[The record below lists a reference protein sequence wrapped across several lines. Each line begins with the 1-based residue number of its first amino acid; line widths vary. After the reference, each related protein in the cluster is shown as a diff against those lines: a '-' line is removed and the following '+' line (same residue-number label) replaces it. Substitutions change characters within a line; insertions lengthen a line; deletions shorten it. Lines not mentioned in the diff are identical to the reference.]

1 MPIDPRYEHLAP
13 PGWPPSPKLPPAQPM
28 SLGDILG
35 MVGNSSAEFM
45 GGAAPLE
52 DTRVKAKPPADTGF
66 APDITAALK
75 ALGGQPEAT
84 SMNLG
89 SAGLPAQ
96 VGAPQMVMP
105 NYAPAD
111 AAFAQAKP
119 HPIAAPQYITPHYE
133 ASDKLYEQGSPQN
146 RFTEADYQD
155 DKWGRIIQGFAQ
167 AALNSD
173 DHRLLSG
180 IIGGLGGYGT
190 ALSNKSKMDVETA
203 DKMADFAIKRAG
215 YEKDKTENVNQVQN
229 QQSTANYT
237 ADRNNQ
243 SSMETYYDALG
254 RHEGS
259 KAENIARIRND
270 NSELQ
275 YRANARNS
283 EIAAQRSGAKVI
295 GQNKNA
301 IIVSHVDKDGNLI
314 VDAKPFASFNGVNGN
329 AQGHGAA
336 GVSGIETLINMA
348 RANGQLRPL
357 LGEDIYKQ
365 VVSPETDYSPT
376 GTYGSLGM
384 LGEKGKG
391 EAYQRAI
398 AEENNMIAG
407 YLMSNPDKLRAMLST
422 MIGSQ

>member
-1 MPIDPRYEHLAP
+1 
-13 PGWPPSPKLPPAQPM
+13 M
-28 SLGDILG
+28 SFGDILG
-35 MVGNSSAEFM
+35 MIGNSSAEFM
-45 GGAAPLE
+45 GGAQPLP
-52 DTRVKAKPPADTGF
+52 DTRVKPKTPSDTGF
-66 APDITAALK
+66 SPDIAAALK
-75 ALGGQPEAT
+75 ALGGQPEST

-89 SAGLPAQ
+89 SAGLPGQIA
-96 VGAPQMVMP
+96 APTMVMP
-105 NYAPAD
+105 DYSAAD
-111 AAFAQAKP
+111 SAFAQAKP
-119 HPIAAPQYITPHYE
+119 HPIAAPQYVTPHYE
-133 ASDKLYEQGSPQN
+133 ASDKLYAQASPQN
-146 RFTEADYQD
+146 RFTEEDYQN

-173 DHRLLSG
+173 NHRFLSG
-180 IIGGLGGYGT
+180 VIGGLGGYGT
-190 ALSNKSKMDVETA
+190 ALSNKTKMDVETA
-203 DKMADFAIKRAG
+203 DKMSDFVLKRAG
-215 YEKDKTENVNQVQN
+215 YEKDKTENVNQVEN

-259 KAENIARIRND
+259 KAENRARIRND

-283 EIAAQRSGAKVI
+283 EITAQRSGAKVL
-295 GQNKNA
+295 GLNKNNVV
-301 IIVSHVDKDGNLI
+301 VSHIDKDGNLI
-314 VDAKPFASFNGVNGN
+314 IDAKPFGSFNGINGN

-336 GVSGIETLINMA
+336 GTSGIETLINMA

-365 VVSPETDYSPT
+365 VVSPETDYAPS
-376 GTYGSLGM
+376 GTYGSLGL
-384 LGEKGKG
+384 LGEKGKT
-391 EAYQRAI
+391 EAYQRAV

-407 YLMSNPDKLRAMLST
+407 YLMSNPDKLRAMLSA